1 MDLLSSTDI
10 SLLITLVAISL
21 LFSAFFS
28 GMEIAFI
35 SANRLKV
42 ELDKNQGGL
51 SGRIISSFVEK
62 PKQFI
67 ATMLV
72 GNNISIV
79 VYSLATAEVLVRIIT
94 GLGDETGWSWV
105 DWLKPE
111 MHYWPSMLIRTLVT
125 TIIVLFA
132 AEFIPKAVLRINS
145 NRWLTAFAVP
155 LKGIYFL
162 LWLPASFVMS
172 LSNFFIKTTF
182 KGQEEQEDVSFSK
195 VDLDHYLQMA
205 AGNPDSEE
213 ELEHEIQILQNA
225 LDFSSVKAR
234 DCMIPRNEII
244 AHNVTD
250 KISDLSSTFIKT
262 GMSKVLIFRDSIDN
276 IIGYVHSYELF
287 KKPESIK
294 SILLPV
300 AIVPEPMAA
309 NEVLEILIQ
318 KKRNMAVVM
327 DEFGGTAGIITMED
341 IVEEIFGEI
350 EDEHDSEILI
360 EEQLSATEF
369 LFSARH
375 EIDYLNDKF
384 KVGLPESDE
393 YETLG
398 GLIIHVCED
407 IPKKHVVIKHGT
419 FTFEI
424 RKSSST
430 RIEEVKLT
438 IGSL

>member
-1 MDLLSSTDI
+1 
-10 SLLITLVAISL
+10 
-21 LFSAFFS
+21 
-28 GMEIAFI
+28 
-35 SANRLKV
+35 
-42 ELDKNQGGL
+42 
-51 SGRIISSFVEK
+51 
-62 PKQFI
+62 
-67 ATMLV
+67 
-72 GNNISIV
+72 
-79 VYSLATAEVLVRIIT
+79 
-94 GLGDETGWSWV
+94 
-105 DWLKPE
+105 
-111 MHYWPSMLIRTLVT
+111 
-125 TIIVLFA
+125 
-132 AEFIPKAVLRINS
+132 
-145 NRWLTAFAVP
+145 
-155 LKGIYFL
+155 
-162 LWLPASFVMS
+162 
-172 LSNFFIKTTF
+172 
-182 KGQEEQEDVSFSK
+182 
-195 VDLDHYLQMA
+195 
-205 AGNPDSEE
+205 
-213 ELEHEIQILQNA
+213 
-225 LDFSSVKAR
+225 
-234 DCMIPRNEII
+234 
-244 AHNVTD
+244 
-250 KISDLSSTFIKT
+250 
-262 GMSKVLIFRDSIDN
+262 
-276 IIGYVHSYELF
+276 
-287 KKPESIK
+287 
-294 SILLPV
+294 
-300 AIVPEPMAA
+300 MAA

-398 GLIIHVCED
+398 GLVIHVCED

>member
-1 MDLLSSTDI
+1 
-10 SLLITLVAISL
+10 
-21 LFSAFFS
+21 
-28 GMEIAFI
+28 
-35 SANRLKV
+35 
-42 ELDKNQGGL
+42 
-51 SGRIISSFVEK
+51 
-62 PKQFI
+62 
-67 ATMLV
+67 MLV

-79 VYSLATAEVLVRIIT
+79 VYSLATAEILVRIIT

-111 MHYWPSMLIRTLVT
+111 MYYWPSMLIRTLVT
-125 TIIVLFA
+125 TVIVLFA
-132 AEFIPKAVLRINS
+132 AEFIPKAVLRVNS
-145 NRWLTAFAVP
+145 NRWLTVFAIP

-172 LSNFFIKTTF
+172 LSNFFIKTIF
-182 KGQEEQEDVSFSK
+182 KGQEEQEDVSFGK

-287 KKPESIK
+287 KKPDGIK

-300 AIVPEPMAA
+300 AIVPEPMPA

-318 KKRNMAVVM
+318 QKRNMAVVM

-384 KVGLPESDE
+384 KIGLPESDE

-407 IPKKHVVIKHGT
+407 IPKKHIVLKHGD

-430 RIEEVKLT
+430 RVEEVKLT
-438 IGSL
+438 IGNV

>member
-1 MDLLSSTDI
+1 MDLLTSTDI
-10 SLLITLVAISL
+10 SVLLVLVVVSL
-21 LFSAFFS
+21 LLSAFFS

-51 SGRIISSFVEK
+51 ASRIISSFVAK
-62 PKQFI
+62 PKLFI

-79 VYSLATAEVLVRIIT
+79 IYSLATAEVLVRVIA
-94 GLGDETGWSWV
+94 GLGDQTGWDWV
-105 DWLKPE
+105 GWLKPE
-111 MHYWPSMLIRTLVT
+111 LHYWPSMLIRTLVT

-132 AEFIPKAVLRINS
+132 AEFIPKAVLRVNP
-145 NRWLTAFAVP
+145 NRWLTVFAFP

-162 LWLPASFVMS
+162 LWLPASFVMA
-172 LSNFFIKTTF
+172 LSNFFIKTLF
-182 KGQEEQEDVSFSK
+182 KEQDEQVDVSFGK

-205 AGNPDSEE
+205 AGNSDTEE
-213 ELEHEIQILQNA
+213 ELDHEIQILQNA

-234 DCMIPRNEII
+234 DCMVPRNEIR
-244 AHNVTD
+244 AHNVND
-250 KISDLSSTFIKT
+250 KISDLSSTFIAT
-262 GMSKVLIFRDSIDN
+262 GMSKVLIFRNSIDN

-318 KKRNMAVVM
+318 QKRNMAVVM

-360 EEQLSATEF
+360 EEQLSETEF
-369 LFSARH
+369 IFSARH
-375 EIDYLNDKF
+375 EIDYLNDKY
-384 KVGLPESDE
+384 KIGLAESVE

-407 IPKKHVVIKHGT
+407 IPKINVVLKHET

-424 RKSSST
+424 RKSSNT
-430 RIEEVKLT
+430 RVEEVKVT
-438 IGSL
+438 IGSV

>member
-10 SLLITLVAISL
+10 SLLIILVVASL

-42 ELDKNQGGL
+42 ELDKHQGGVA
-51 SGRIISSFVEK
+51 SRIISSFVAK

-72 GNNISIV
+72 GNNVSIV
-79 VYSLATAEVLVRIIT
+79 IYSLATAELIVRLLEAI
-94 GLGDETGWSWV
+94 GDHWGWAWV
-105 DWLKPE
+105 EWLDKHPDD
-111 MHYWPSMLIRTLVT
+111 WPSLLLRTLIT
-125 TIIVLFA
+125 TVIVLFA
-132 AEFIPKAVLRINS
+132 AEFIPKAMLRVNP
-145 NRWLTAFAVP
+145 NRWLQIFAVP
-155 LKGIYFL
+155 LKAIYFF
-162 LWLPASFVMS
+162 LWIPASFVMS
-172 LSNFFIKTTF
+172 LSNIFIRTVF
-182 KGQEEQEDVSFSK
+182 KGQNEQEQVSFGK

-205 AGNPDSEE
+205 VGNAHSED
-213 ELEHEIQILQNA
+213 ELDHEIQILQNA
-225 LDFSSVKAR
+225 LDFSSVKVR

-244 AHNVTD
+244 AHNVD
-250 KISDLSSTFIKT
+250 DHLSELSSTFIQT

-276 IIGYVHSYELF
+276 IIGYVHSFELF

-300 AIVPEPMAA
+300 AIVPEPMPA

-318 KKRNMAVVM
+318 QKRNMAVVM
-327 DEFGGTAGIITMED
+327 DEFGGTSGIITMED

-360 EEQLSATEF
+360 EEQLSETEYH
-369 LFSARH
+369 LSARH

-384 KVGLPESDE
+384 RFGLPESDE

-398 GLIIHVCED
+398 GLITHICEA
-407 IPKKHVVIKHGT
+407 IPKKHTVLKHGT

-430 RIEEVKLT
+430 RVEEVKLT
-438 IGSL
+438 IGSV

>member
-10 SLLITLVAISL
+10 SLLIILVLASL

-42 ELDKNQGGL
+42 ELDKHQGGL
-51 SGRIISSFVEK
+51 ASRIISSFVAK

-79 VYSLATAEVLVRIIT
+79 VYSLATAELLVRIIT
-94 GLGDETGWSWV
+94 GIGNQTGWSWV
-105 DWLKPE
+105 AWLEPE
-111 MHYWPSMLIRTLVT
+111 HHYWSSMLIRTLIT

-132 AEFIPKAVLRINS
+132 AEFIPKALLRVNP
-145 NRWLTAFAVP
+145 NRWLQIFAVP
-155 LKGIYFL
+155 LKTIYFI
-162 LWLPASFVMS
+162 LWVPASFVMS
-172 LSNFFIKTTF
+172 LSNIFIKTVF
-182 KGQEEQEDVSFSK
+182 RGQDEQEQVSFGK
-195 VDLDHYLQMA
+195 VDLDHYLQLA
-205 AGNPDSEE
+205 TGNADSEE
-213 ELEHEIQILQNA
+213 ELDHEIQILQNA
-225 LDFSSVKAR
+225 LDFSNVKAR
-234 DCMIPRNEII
+234 DCMIPRNEIR
-244 AHNVTD
+244 AHNVND
-250 KISDLSSTFIKT
+250 KLTELSETFIQT

-276 IIGYVHSYELF
+276 IIGYVHSFELF

-300 AIVPEPMAA
+300 AIVPEPMPA

-318 KKRNMAVVM
+318 QKRNMAVVM
-327 DEFGGTAGIITMED
+327 DEFGGTSGIITMED

-350 EDEHDSEILI
+350 EDEHDLEVLI
-360 EEQLSATEF
+360 ENQISDTEY

-375 EIDYLNDKF
+375 EIDYLNDRF
-384 KVGLPESDE
+384 KIGLPESDE

-398 GLIIHVCED
+398 GLLIHLCEE
-407 IPKKHVVIKHGT
+407 IPEKNKVVIHGT

-430 RIEEVKLT
+430 RVEEVKLT
-438 IGSL
+438 IGSV